1 MKQKHK
7 HIKDEILE
15 AGIDSLDAGWAT
27 FQFKFTSDIPCA
39 PDECAGYTNLNTYT
53 IYVDDRLSSEYF
65 RETLLH
71 EITHVLL
78 EITGYTNPDEEK
90 QFNPTN
96 EELATNISRGF
107 LLLAR
112 LNPTLFKILVV
123 REHYLQ

>member
-1 MKQKHK
+1 MKQKRD
-7 HIKDEILE
+7 HIKDEIFE
-15 AGIDSLDAGWAT
+15 AGITHLYAGWAT

-78 EITGYTNPDEEK
+78 EITGYTNPDDEK

-112 LNPTLFKILVV
+112 LNPTLFKILVDT
-123 REHYLQ
+123 Q